1 MEWLVLVGKAVGE
14 ADGSGRG
21 AGVVN
26 IGFGWFLTKGI
37 SEGEGG
43 GIFLGLLGLDNWSS
57 IGRSGW
63 NGNWN
68 NNWRHSSWEGGW
80 KGTGSK
86 TGVGTTPVGY
96 KEGGTLVGNRAGRL
110 KRTIWPTMGRGTGA
124 KRGAKLGSIG
134 ITPLPSI
141 CVVSCVRTSKSKWAA
156 LELKKSRPARMGLQH
171 SSAKLNQAIRT
182 AAMHA
187 IIIMHFGLSS
197 RILKASQPHS
207 LTAIWVLLLCPFLSS
222 MLLQTK
228 PIWVTQLL
236 LDCLPAAQQQVISA
250 TTHTISNRS
259 VVGAAPTCI
268 LEPTCLFVQMNA
280 LSFNQTGWF
289 SRSIDLNDTIS

>member
-1 MEWLVLVGKAVGE
+1 MEWMVLVVKAVGE

-96 KEGGTLVGNRAGRL
+96 KEGGTLVGNRAG
-110 KRTIWPTMGRGTGA
+110 
-124 KRGAKLGSIG
+124 
-134 ITPLPSI
+134 
-141 CVVSCVRTSKSKWAA
+141 
-156 LELKKSRPARMGLQH
+156 
-171 SSAKLNQAIRT
+171 
-182 AAMHA
+182 
-187 IIIMHFGLSS
+187 
-197 RILKASQPHS
+197 
-207 LTAIWVLLLCPFLSS
+207 
-222 MLLQTK
+222 
-228 PIWVTQLL
+228 
-236 LDCLPAAQQQVISA
+236 D
-250 TTHTISNRS
+250 
-259 VVGAAPTCI
+259 
-268 LEPTCLFVQMNA
+268 
-280 LSFNQTGWF
+280 
-289 SRSIDLNDTIS
+289 